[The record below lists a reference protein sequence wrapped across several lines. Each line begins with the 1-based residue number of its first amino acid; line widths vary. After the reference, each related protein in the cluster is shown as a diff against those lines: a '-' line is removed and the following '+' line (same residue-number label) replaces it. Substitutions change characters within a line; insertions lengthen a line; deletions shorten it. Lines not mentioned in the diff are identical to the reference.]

1 MGDGEMKAIP
11 RKPSRLD
18 LLTRFGGGPE
28 CVNRRT
34 ISDFW
39 QWAYSDLMQN
49 VERGVLAEYIVATLL
64 GVDNELRIPWLAYD
78 LKLPNGKTVE
88 VKTMS
93 LLQAW
98 YQKELSNPRV
108 VIKPTR
114 KWDPKTNIMED
125 TPKFHSDLYV
135 ICFFTADN
143 HDTADPLNLAQW
155 EFYVLPKKR
164 IKGFWKERKSISL
177 KFLTGKS
184 VKSTTAF
191 KLRDEVIKLC
201 KSTNKAHASRC
212 A

>member
-1 MGDGEMKAIP
+1 MRDDEMKRIP

-18 LLTRFGGGPE
+18 PLTRFRGGPE
-28 CVNRRT
+28 YANMRT

-49 VERGVLAEYIVATLL
+49 VERAVLAEYIVATLL
-64 GVDNELRIPWLAYD
+64 GVDKELRIPWIAYD
-78 LKLPNGKTVE
+78 LKLLDGKTVE

-108 VIKPTR
+108 IIKPTR
-114 KWDPKTNIMED
+114 KWDPKTGVMED
-125 TPKFHSDLYV
+125 TPKFHSDLYI

-155 EFYVLPKKR
+155 VFYVLPRKQ
-164 IKGFWKERKSISL
+164 IKCFCKERKTISL
-177 KFLTGKS
+177 QFLNEKS
-184 VKSTTAF
+184 VKPVTAF
-191 KLRDEVIKLC
+191 ELRDEVRRLC
-201 KSTNKAHASRC
+201 KSLRRE
-212 A
+212 